1 MTAPEARAT
10 PTATGAGTGAATGI
24 EVFEYALIR
33 LVPRIERGEA
43 INAGVIV
50 YSQQYR
56 YLCARIELDED
67 RLRALDPGVDADA
80 VRRALAAFTKACT
93 EGPLA
98 GRPLGERFRWL
109 TAPRS
114 TIVQPGPVHTGLTA
128 DPAAELDHLFD
139 TLVRR

>member
-1 MTAPEARAT
+1 MTAPDASGPSLAT
-10 PTATGAGTGAATGI
+10 SPATGT

-33 LVPRIERGEA
+33 VVPRVERGEA

-56 YLCARIELDED
+56 YLRTRIELDED
-67 RLRALDPGVDADA
+67 RLRALDPGVDTAA
-80 VRRALAAFTKACT
+80 VRAALRAFTKACT

-128 DPAAELDHLFD
+128 DPAAELDRLFD
-139 TLVRR
+139 ALVRR

>member
-1 MTAPEARAT
+1 MTAPGAT
-10 PTATGAGTGAATGI
+10 SGAGPAAGPAGT

-33 LVPRIERGEA
+33 VVPRVERGEA

-67 RLRALDPGVDADA
+67 RLRALDPGVDLDA
-80 VRRALAAFTKACT
+80 VRAALGAFAKACT

-139 TLVRR
+139 TLVRP